1 MSINA
6 LFQPNDYNLFCNSIT
21 ESSGGSSSFVMT
33 LTGPWAAPQNCTVY
47 ISKQGKSVT
56 LFFSSVIAAATVGA
70 TITSSNALPAQYF
83 PTNSLI
89 ANQIILIEDNSAL
102 ALGYMNISG
111 TGVLTM
117 KLANGNNFTGSG
129 NGGFFSFALTYVTA

>member
-6 LFQPNDYNLFCNSIT
+6 LFQPNDYNLYCNSIT
-21 ESSGGSSSFVMT
+21 ESSGGSSTFVMN
-33 LTGPWAAPQNCTVY
+33 LTGPWAAPQNCNVY

-56 LFFSSVIAAATVGA
+56 LLFSNVIAAATVSA
-70 TITSSNALPAQYF
+70 TIISTNALPAQYF
-83 PTNSLI
+83 PANSL
-89 ANQIILIEDNSAL
+89 APTQIVIIEDNSAL

-111 TGVLTM
+111 TGLLTM